1 MTKKELTTITI
12 KREIEP
18 MTTEQWDLMPVGTT
32 FIHPEDKHLCLKV
45 SDKIMFDFTTKET
58 FELSDTLTDDMI
70 WDFGREEPIE
80 FELVDISITI
90 IEK

>member
-12 KREIEP
+12 EREVRP

-45 SDKIMFDFTTKET
+45 SDKIMFDFEEKCGIDVE
-58 FELSDTLTDDMI
+58 EVHGAI
-70 WDFGREEPIE
+70 WDFGREDPID
-80 FELVDISITI
+80 FELVDISITVK
-90 IEK
+90 EK